1 MNNLIVLPMVIPL
14 ITAIILVF
22 IRDYIRM
29 QRFITVIS
37 LLSNV
42 TISLYILH
50 IIQIEGI
57 LRLDFGGWLPPF
69 GILFV
74 ADSFAM
80 LLVTATN
87 IVSAIVIIYAFYTIG
102 EGREKLYFYP
112 FVHFLI
118 AGVNGSFLTG
128 DLFNLFV
135 TFEVMLLASYV
146 LLTLGAGKRQ
156 LVESLKY
163 IAINVISSSLFLIAI
178 AYLYG
183 SLGTLNMAHLSVRIA
198 EVGQTPLLTI
208 ISLLFLI
215 VFSLKS
221 GLLLYHWLPGSYST
235 PPTAIAALFGA
246 LLTKVG
252 IYAIIRT
259 FTLLFYHET
268 ATTHTIIG
276 VMAGLTLIGG
286 MIGVIAYPN
295 IRYIVSYN
303 VIISVGFILVGL
315 AVMETIAMEGAVF
328 YLIHDIFSKALLFLV
343 AGTTIYL
350 AKTDKI
356 DEISGLIRYY
366 PALGWSFFLTIL
378 SLAGIPPL
386 SGFLGKILIA
396 QGAITN
402 GSFLLL
408 ALGFLSSFIVLYSL
422 LRVFMNCYWGETI
435 IDAEEATPLRKGLL
449 VPSLMLVGLSFFLG
463 IGSEVVAPYVI
474 NAAETLMEPQI
485 YIDAVLE
492 NIEVK

>member
-1 MNNLIVLPMVIPL
+1 MTNIVVLPMAIPL
-14 ITAIILVF
+14 ITAILLVF
-22 IRDYIRM
+22 LKERISL
-29 QRFITVIS
+29 QRTITFIS
-37 LLSNV
+37 LLIN
-42 TISLYILH
+42 TIISFYLLH
-50 IIQIEGI
+50 HIYKEGI
-57 LRLDFGGWLPPF
+57 VRIDFGSWQPPF
-69 GILFV
+69 GITFV

-80 LLVTATN
+80 LLVLTTN
-87 IVSAIVIIYAFYTIG
+87 IVSFLIVLYAFHTIG
-102 EGREKLYFYP
+102 TKRERLYFYP

-146 LLTLGAGKRQ
+146 LLTLGASREQ

-198 EVGQTPLLTI
+198 EVGQTPLLTV
-208 ISLLFLI
+208 ISLLFLV

-252 IYAIIRT
+252 IYAIIRM
-259 FTLLFYHET
+259 FTLMFYHKAEI
-268 ATTHTIIG
+268 THTIIG
-276 VMAGLTLIGG
+276 VLAGLTLIGG
-286 MIGVIAYPN
+286 MVGAIAYRN
-295 IRYIVSYN
+295 LRYIVSYN
-303 VIISVGFILVGL
+303 VIISVGFILIGV
-315 AVMETIAMEGAVF
+315 AVMDVTALSGTIF
-328 YLIHDIFSKALLFLV
+328 YLVHDMFVKALLFLLI
-343 AGTTIYL
+343 GTIIYI
-350 AKTDKI
+350 AKVEHF

-366 PALGWSFFLTIL
+366 PTLGWSFFITVLA
-378 SLAGIPPL
+378 LAGIPPL

-396 QGAITN
+396 QGTITTK
-402 GSFLLL
+402 SFSLLT
-408 ALGFLSSFIVLYSL
+408 LGFLSSFIVLYSL
-422 LRVFMNCYWGETI
+422 LRIFMNVFWGETI
-435 IDAEEATPLRKGLL
+435 IEKEETRSIYKRLYIPILTLIAI
-449 VPSLMLVGLSFFLG
+449 SFSLG
-463 IGSEVVAPYVI
+463 IGSEFLAPYI
-474 NAAETLMEPQI
+474 ENAATVLMNPEL

-492 NIEVK
+492 K